1 MGADEAVQRA
11 VAALYDDGHDPI
23 EIADITG
30 VPLGLIALVAAIGR
44 AIIIAEYIEE
54 QALLN
59 RAKRRIKM
67 CGRVAA

>member
-1 MGADEAVQRA
+1 MDTDEAVQRA
-11 VAALYDDGHDPI
+11 VANLYDEGHDPV
-23 EIADITG
+23 EISDITG
-30 VPLGLIALVAAIGR
+30 VPVGLVSLVAAIGR